1 MDSFFSMDDL
11 TNRWWSLSLTDEKEA
26 KVDLMKEKKKT
37 GSVLAA
43 KFFTRRTVNV
53 EAVAKT
59 FRPLWR
65 TRGNFEVCEGKDNIL
80 LIDFEM
86 EADAEKVV
94 QGQPWRFD
102 RHLVAV
108 QRYNGSVQVQDLA
121 FKSTTFWI

>member
-1 MDSFFSMDDL
+1 MIL
-11 TNRWWSLSLTDEKEA
+11 QR
-26 KVDLMKEKKKT
+26 KKKKI

-94 QGQPWRFD
+94 QGQPWAFD
-102 RHLVAV
+102 RHLVVV
-108 QRYNGSVQVQDLA
+108 QRYDGSIQVQDLA
-121 FKSTTFWI
+121 FKSTTFWIEIHNLPFQLLTVEAALCIGETI

>member
-11 TNRWWSLSLTDEKEA
+11 TNRWWSLSLTEEEEA
-26 KVDLMKEKKKT
+26 KVDLTKEKKKT

-59 FRPLWR
+59 FRLLWR

-94 QGQPWRFD
+94 QGQP
-102 RHLVAV
+102 
-108 QRYNGSVQVQDLA
+108 
-121 FKSTTFWI
+121 